1 MELVAFFG
9 QCSRHSAL
17 MFQNTYSSMNM
28 KMHKN
33 DDKFALRAQ
42 VLMAGAL
49 SDGVTNQFNF

>member
-1 MELVAFFG
+1 
-9 QCSRHSAL
+9 
-17 MFQNTYSSMNM
+17 MNM

-49 SDGVTNQFNF
+49 SDGVTNQFNL